1 MFGTLQYEYLNIGT
15 NVKVVMW
22 HLEKIGGFL
31 WNTGQNSVL
40 LCGYVHE
47 VMSQTQYAEAQKACS
62 FESEKLVMSANN
74 HHKDAEKYLNIA
86 LAMYGKLNDKKV
98 YRHCNNDFDDQKSN
112 IM

>member
-1 MFGTLQYEYLNIGT
+1 
-15 NVKVVMW
+15 
-22 HLEKIGGFL
+22 
-31 WNTGQNSVL
+31 
-40 LCGYVHE
+40 
-47 VMSQTQYAEAQKACS
+47 
-62 FESEKLVMSANN
+62 MSANN